1 MRALLSLPLLTL
13 PLLTGCSLLGL
24 TPPQNGQPSS
34 SPASEA
40 AEAPAAPAPPAGPAS
55 EATKNDAPAGPT
67 LVSISLKNNCK
78 EKVRLFFGDKP
89 KFGSGTYSSLGS
101 NTRTSKQM
109 QAGDMIWIVDE
120 SDNGVA
126 SFTVSEGSRDVEIT
140 DGCSGWKG

>member
-1 MRALLSLPLLTL
+1 MRILVLCTL

-24 TPPQNGQPSS
+24 TPTQNNQPTSAPGAEAPS
-34 SPASEA
+34 APASPPSPASP
-40 AEAPAAPAPPAGPAS
+40 AEA
-55 EATKNDAPAGPT
+55 KDDAPVGPM

-101 NTRTSKQM
+101 NTRTNKRM
-109 QAGDMIWIVDE
+109 QTGDMIWIVDE

-126 SFTVSEGSRDVEIT
+126 SYTVSENSRDVEIT
-140 DGCSGWKG
+140 ASCLGWKG

>member
-1 MRALLSLPLLTL
+1 MRYLVLCTL
-13 PLLTGCSLLGL
+13 PLLTGCGLLGL
-24 TPPQNGQPSS
+24 TPPQSGQPSS
-34 SPASEA
+34 PPGT
-40 AEAPAAPAPPAGPAS
+40 EAPAAPAPPESPGAANDVAS
-55 EATKNDAPAGPT
+55 KGDAPAGPT
-67 LVSISLKNNCK
+67 IVSVSLKNNCK

-126 SFTVSEGSRDVEIT
+126 SYTVSEGSRDVEIT